1 MYSHF
6 RAIFWNCYSVL
17 PLGSAPLFFR
27 FKGCSYQLPQ
37 QESNGSHLEPR
48 MVPDVHDEIVGKN
61 GNMSAEKSE
70 NTAATSAITTRS
82 GQTYSASELP
92 TVLEPL
98 VSSTST
104 LTLSEKL
111 NLISG
116 KSLWFLA
123 DVPRLKIPSIR
134 VSDGPHGVR
143 KVSNKCF
150 FRSYWGIKA
159 KRCRIST
166 FHHSWR

>member
-17 PLGSAPLFFR
+17 
-27 FKGCSYQLPQ
+27 CSVIRMQLPH
-37 QESNGSHLEPR
+37 GSHLEPR

-134 VSDGPHGVR
+134 VSDGHGVR